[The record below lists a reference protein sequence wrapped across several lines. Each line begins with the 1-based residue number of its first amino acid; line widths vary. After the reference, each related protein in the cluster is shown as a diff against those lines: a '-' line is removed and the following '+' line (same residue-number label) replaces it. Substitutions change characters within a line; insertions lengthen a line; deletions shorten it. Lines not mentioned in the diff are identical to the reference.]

1 MSSKKAALLRLWRVD
16 AERVIAEEAILLY
29 EQLGGNL
36 NLRAICCG
44 LSSSAEAGEILAG
57 LIVRFSVD
65 AKGARAAG

>member
-1 MSSKKAALLRLWRVD
+1 MSSKKAGLLRLWRVD

-36 NLRAICCG
+36 NLRAIRCR
-44 LSSSAEAGEILAG
+44 LSSSAQTGEILAG

-65 AKGARAAG
+65 AKGARDAG